1 MSVDILYL
9 HVFVIESERMV
20 GQKVFVY
27 AFVGMIETAEIVFAT
42 WQALA
47 MSAEGDQDV
56 RVHVIITT

>member
-1 MSVDILYL
+1 M

-20 GQKVFVY
+20 GQKVFVF